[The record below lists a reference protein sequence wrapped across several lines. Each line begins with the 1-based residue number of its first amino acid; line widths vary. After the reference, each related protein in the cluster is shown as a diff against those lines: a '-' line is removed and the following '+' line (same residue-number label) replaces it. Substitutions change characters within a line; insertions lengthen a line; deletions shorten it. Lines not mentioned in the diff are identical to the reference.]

1 MEILLLIIGLVVGGA
16 LGALTAWFVGA
27 RRADAGAGAPGEDPA
42 LVAARHER
50 ELLEVRAEAQAA
62 LARAR
67 ADEQRVQG
75 ELRAELSA
83 VEATA
88 VGLREQVLAAQ
99 QQYRELVERQRADQ
113 AAREQ
118 RELAESKVLQALAPV
133 KQTISDMQAKVTQLE
148 QQRHLQH
155 GELSQQ
161 LKIAAENEERL
172 RSTAETLASALRSNS
187 TRGVWGETQ
196 LRSVVEA
203 AGLIERVD
211 FDTQRS
217 ITTDSGAGRPD
228 MVIHLPGGKHI
239 AVDAKVPFNAYLEAS
254 QIPPTATG
262 TEGAQRESLMKGHVR
277 AVRDHITALGSKT
290 YWEGLGA
297 SPEMVIAFIPSES
310 LISSALEA
318 DPALLEFAFSKRV
331 ALASP
336 VTLWSVLKTVA
347 FSWQQD
353 VLTNEAKTLF
363 DLSRELYSRLSTT
376 AGQLEKLG
384 RTIERT
390 VKDYNAFVG
399 SLESR
404 VLPTARKLSALDE
417 TKVFATLE
425 GIDESPR
432 ELTAYEF
439 TTAIAAESTDR
450 AELESVVDAEIDA
463 ADVAE
468 PADDEVSLDSDPAL
482 ELDVLPGTEHLVAD
496 IDPDIRRSADA

>member
-1 MEILLLIIGLVVGGA
+1 MEILLLIIGLLVGAA
-16 LGALTAWFVGA
+16 LGGLATWVLAS
-27 RRADAGAGAPGEDPA
+27 RRAAGSPDAAPAEDPA
-42 LVAARHER
+42 LIEARHE
-50 ELLEVRAEAQAA
+50 AQLAA
-62 LARAR
+62 LQAEHAAERSR
-67 ADEQRVQG
+67 LLADEQRAQA

-83 VEATA
+83 IEATA
-88 VGLREQVLAAQ
+88 EGLREQILSAR
-99 QQYRELVERQRADQ
+99 QQYREIVERHELERRE
-113 AAREQ
+113 REQ
-118 RELAESKVLQALAPV
+118 REAADSKVLQALAPV
-133 KQTISDMQAKVTQLE
+133 KQTLTEMQSKVTALE
-148 QQRHLQH
+148 TQRHQQH

-172 RSTAETLASALRSNS
+172 RSTAESLASALRSNS

-211 FDTQRS
+211 FDTQHS
-217 ITTDSGAGRPD
+217 VTTDAGAGRPD

-254 QIPPTATG
+254 QIPATATG
-262 TEGAQRESLMKGHVR
+262 ADAGRRESLMKNHVK
-277 AVRDHITALGSKT
+277 AVRDHITALGGKT

-318 DPALLEFAFSKRV
+318 DPSLLEFAFSKRV

-353 VLTNEAKTLF
+353 VLTKEAKTLF
-363 DLSRELYSRLSTT
+363 DLSRELYGRLATT
-376 AGQLEKLG
+376 AGQIEKLG

-390 VKDYNAFVG
+390 VKDYNTFVG

-404 VLPTARKLSALDE
+404 VLPTARKLKALDE
-417 TKVFATLE
+417 TKVLATLE
-425 GIDESPR
+425 GIEESPR

-439 TTAIAAESTDR
+439 TTAIPAERDAVESAGDVE
-450 AELESVVDAEIDA
+450 AEVLESPAAPAVAA
-463 ADVAE
+463 AD
-468 PADDEVSLDSDPAL
+468 
-482 ELDVLPGTEHLVAD
+482 ELDVFAD
-496 IDPDIRRSADA
+496 IDAGIRARLGDDD